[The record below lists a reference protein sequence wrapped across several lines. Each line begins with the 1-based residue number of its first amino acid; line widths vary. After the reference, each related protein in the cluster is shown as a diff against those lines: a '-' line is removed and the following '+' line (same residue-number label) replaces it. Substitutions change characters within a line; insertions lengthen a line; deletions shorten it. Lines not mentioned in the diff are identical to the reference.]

1 MWIPRKQVFCGQCH
15 DASFFICSLADVGC
29 RVDPSC
35 NDMESEVS
43 DVSFIVADVEFAS
56 RGNVW
61 FGGCRLG
68 QENVMWDILLDGGI

>member
-1 MWIPRKQVFCGQCH
+1 
-15 DASFFICSLADVGC
+15 
-29 RVDPSC
+29 
-35 NDMESEVS
+35 MESKVS